1 MFSIHTYHRDGFD
14 IVALRDNDS
23 GAQVEVIPAHGAMLH
38 TFNIP
43 YQETQLNI
51 IDNYVNL
58 DDYRANMTEYFK
70 SAKLSPFACRIPGG
84 VYDWEGRQYT
94 VQKVITGGSPIHGLL
109 YDVAFD
115 VENKY
120 ADEKSATVT
129 LRYQYDG
136 SDGGYP
142 FPYDCEVQYSLQPG
156 IHLQLTTTILNCSSA
171 NIPLMDGWHPY
182 FTTGTPIDDMELQ
195 FASGQIVELNAQLV
209 PTGGVL
215 PYTRFQEATP
225 LEGIPLDN
233 CFLLDLSQ
241 HTSSCTLRDPKKHIA
256 ITFYPDHSY
265 PVLQIYI
272 PPHRKSIAIENLSG
286 APNAFNNE
294 IGLIVL
300 PAGVSRV
307 FTTAISAV
315 SW

>member
-1 MFSIHTYHRDGFD
+1 MFSIETFHQDGFD
-14 IVALRDNDS
+14 IVALKDNDS
-23 GAQVEVIPAHGAMLH
+23 GAQVEIVPAYGAMLH
-38 TFNIP
+38 SFNIP
-43 YQETQLNI
+43 YQETLLNI
-51 IDNYVNL
+51 IDNYANL
-58 DDYRANMTEYFK
+58 EDYRSNMAEYFK
-70 SAKLSPFACRIPGG
+70 SAKLSPFACRMPGG
-84 VYDWEGRQYT
+84 EYKWDGKQYT
-94 VQKVITGGSPIHGLL
+94 VQKAIRPGSYIHGLL
-109 YDVAFD
+109 YDVAFT
-115 VENKY
+115 VENIH
-120 ADEKSATVT
+120 ADEKSATVI
-129 LRYQYDG
+129 LRHQYNGADA
-136 SDGGYP
+136 GYP

-156 IHLQLTTTILNCSSA
+156 IRLQLTTTILNRSSET
-171 NIPLMDGWHPY
+171 IPLMDGWHPY

-195 FASGQIVELNAQLV
+195 FASGQIVEFNAQLI

-233 CFLLDLSQ
+233 SFLLDLSQ
-241 HTSSCTLRDPKKHIA
+241 HASSCTLRDPKKHVA

-294 IGLIVL
+294 IGLIFL
-300 PAGVSRV
+300 PAGESRV
-307 FTTAISAV
+307 FSTAISAI

>member
-1 MFSIHTYHRDGFD
+1 MFSVDTFHRDGFD
-14 IVALRDNDS
+14 IVGLKDNDS
-23 GAQVEVIPAHGAMLH
+23 GAQVEIIPAYGAMLH
-38 TFNIP
+38 AFNIP
-43 YQETQLNI
+43 YQETLLNI
-51 IDNYVNL
+51 IDNYANL
-58 DDYRANMTEYFK
+58 DDYKGNMAEYFK
-70 SAKLSPFACRIPGG
+70 GVKLSPFACRMPGG
-84 VYDWEGRQYT
+84 AYKWEGKQYT
-94 VQKVITGGSPIHGLL
+94 VQKEVTPGNFIHGLL
-109 YDVAFD
+109 YDVAFT
-115 VENKY
+115 VEKTH

-129 LRYQYDG
+129 LRYQYNGADE
-136 SDGGYP
+136 GYP

-156 IHLQLTTTILNCSSA
+156 IRLQLTTTILNRSSVT
-171 NIPLMDGWHPY
+171 IPLMDGWHPY

-195 FASGQIVELNAQLV
+195 FASGQIVEFNAQLI

-215 PYTRFQEATP
+215 PYTRFQESSP

-233 CFLLDLSQ
+233 SFLLDLSQ
-241 HTSSCTLRDPKKHIA
+241 HASSCILRDPKKHIA

-294 IGLIVL
+294 IGLIFL
-300 PAGVSRV
+300 PAGENRV

>member
-1 MFSIHTYHRDGFD
+1 MFSIETFHRDGFD
-14 IVALRDNDS
+14 IVALKDNDS
-23 GAQVEVIPAHGAMLH
+23 GAQVEIVPAYGAMLH
-38 TFNIP
+38 AFNIP
-43 YQETQLNI
+43 YQETLLNI

-58 DDYRANMTEYFK
+58 EDYKSNMAEYFK
-70 SAKLSPFACRIPGG
+70 SAKLSPFACRMPGG
-84 VYDWEGRQYT
+84 EYKWEGKQYT
-94 VQKVITGGSPIHGLL
+94 VQKAVKPGSCIHGLL
-109 YDVAFD
+109 YDVAFT
-115 VENKY
+115 VEKTH

-129 LRYQYDG
+129 LRYQYNGAD
-136 SDGGYP
+136 DGYP

-156 IHLQLTTTILNCSSA
+156 IRLQLTTTILNRSSET
-171 NIPLMDGWHPY
+171 IPLMDGWHPY

-195 FASGQIVELNAQLV
+195 FASGQIVEFNAQLI

-233 CFLLDLSQ
+233 SFLLDLSQ

-272 PPHRKSIAIENLSG
+272 PPHRRSIAIENLSG

-294 IGLIVL
+294 IGLIFL
-300 PAGVSRV
+300 PAAESRV
-307 FTTAISAV
+307 FTTAISAI